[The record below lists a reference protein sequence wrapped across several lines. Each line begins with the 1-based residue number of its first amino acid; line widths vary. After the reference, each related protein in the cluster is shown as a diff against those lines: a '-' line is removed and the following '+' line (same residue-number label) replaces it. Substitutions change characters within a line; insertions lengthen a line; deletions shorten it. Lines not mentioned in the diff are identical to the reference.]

1 VRSLKILVYLN
12 IPPHSIMSMLK
23 LNFSGSSD
31 LANRYKTSFNSHTHV
46 ECNCNSYS
54 NSTKLQHTFRLQNH
68 GNSPVISDVQRY
80 RKRRNALIA
89 AAYSSSPVT
98 TATCNCN
105 SMNNNKPVNTTLN
118 MSVHEVTGKVLSYSA
133 ISHEGLGDVGGSPY
147 PGQHSVAGEGCGR
160 PGVVCADGFV
170 CADDGVCTKPSWFC
184 DAEQKR
190 CAMCG
195 VAACEGISSRLL
207 FESQDA
213 CNSRC
218 TAPTRCKDGMCHL
231 CTETQE
237 NPCPMNWAD
246 CNDASCAEYTKCNY
260 QTGRCEVCNHTT
272 DPSCTMFRDWRCD
285 ASCAEYSKCNYQTGK
300 CDYCDHTTDPSCT
313 TLSSDCSDASCA
325 EYSKCNYQTGKCD
338 YCDHTKDPSCTTLSS
353 DCSDATCCKPIAI
366 TCSDTSNCC
375 SGYCH
380 PIYHIC
386 SAPPP
391 PPITCYPLHHP
402 CHQPL
407 SPHPL
412 PCCKGLICGNYS
424 YGHCITPCT
433 NRASCSDNGDCTNS
447 VCTCDNGWT
456 GDACNISS

>member
-1 VRSLKILVYLN
+1 MRSLKIVVYLN

-160 PGVVCADGFV
+160 PGVVCADGLV
-170 CADDGVCTKPSWFC
+170 CADDGVCTKPTSFC
-184 DAEQKR
+184 NAETKQ
-190 CAMCG
+190 CEICG

-237 NPCPMNWAD
+237 NPCPTNWAD

-260 QTGRCEVCNHTT
+260 QTGKCEYCDHTT
-272 DPSCTMFRDWRCD
+272 DPSCTMFRDSRCD

-300 CDYCDHTTDPSCT
+300 CDYCDHTTDP
-313 TLSSDCSDASCA
+313 L
-325 EYSKCNYQTGKCD
+325 
-338 YCDHTKDPSCTTLSS
+338 CTTLSS

-402 CHQPL
+402 CHQPF

-412 PCCKGLICGNYS
+412 PCCKGLICGNYG
-424 YGHCITPCT
+424 YGLCITPCT
-433 NRASCSDNGDCTNS
+433 NRASCSDNGDCTNG

-456 GDACNISS
+456 GDTCDISS